1 MPYNS
6 TITPVTPQLSSTR
19 TEKLVT
25 HVALFLV
32 IVIGF
37 CVLLRLPRAFARFWR
52 SSEWLTGHVFW
63 HTSFRFS
70 RTKTLR
76 MRTKS
81 LPDNYPSEASSTH
94 EPKEGASDDS
104 HTLYSHAKKNEGKA
118 TLTEF
123 NFPPHVA
130 TCPAFLRRLVM
141 LHRIRLS
148 PGFSVS
154 QAAVMTFYFAT
165 LIYAAFYKS
174 SPFSDP
180 VRAGWLAA
188 SQLPFVFALG
198 TKNNIFGPLIGFT
211 YEKVGLHFVFISGQE
226 VISGTQLNYLHRFV
240 GRLIVIAVNIHSLGY
255 FYKWSI
261 AGTFQQSIKKPYA
274 IWGLVALVA
283 FDCMFFFTLSF
294 WRNRF
299 HNIMLPT
306 HIIGIS
312 IIIPAIWKHQPSTLP
327 WMAACLG
334 LYGLDHVCR
343 MIKTRITTATIRPL
357 SEMNTTRVEVAYVN
371 GGWRAGQHVRL
382 RVFSFG
388 VGWFGWTEVHPF
400 TIASVADGEEGL
412 VLLIKK
418 SGRWTG
424 QLYEMA
430 KSSGY
435 TEAGQGRR
443 VKVMVEGPYGSSLI
457 VSLPLNLAHVLNSI
471 GGPCHAIFASYSAAV
486 FIVGGSGITFALS
499 SIQDLIKQDLAGR
512 SRVKTITLVWSVQD
526 PATLHPLLPR
536 LISMIQE
543 SIYTPIHIAVHYTRA
558 PSGGEKPRPPIVH
571 PGLTLSAGRPKIVKS
586 LEAALSRAVAL
597 GQDAK
602 DEGRVSG
609 MLVGV
614 CGPTGLGD
622 DVSQAVAAID
632 PGRRDQVGGIE
643 MHEEVFG
650 L

>member
-1 MPYNS
+1 MPSNTT
-6 TITPVTPQLSSTR
+6 TITPITSPLSSSR
-19 TEKLVT
+19 AEQLVT
-25 HVALFLV
+25 HVTLFLV
-32 IVIGF
+32 IFIGF

-52 SSEWLTGHVFW
+52 PSEWLTGHVFW
-63 HTSFRFS
+63 HISNSRARTL
-70 RTKTLR
+70 RTKR
-76 MRTKS
+76 
-81 LPDNYPSEASSTH
+81 LPDDYPSNTGSSQEGKEA
-94 EPKEGASDDS
+94 ASDDS
-104 HTLYSHAKKNEGKA
+104 HTLYSHTHAKKNEGEGQ
-118 TLTEF
+118 TEF
-123 NFPPHVA
+123 RFPPHIP
-130 TCPAFLRRLVM
+130 TCPTFLRRLVM

-154 QAAVMTFYFAT
+154 QAAVITFYFSALT
-165 LIYAAFYKS
+165 YAAFYKS

-180 VRAGWLAA
+180 VRTGWVAA
-188 SQLPFVFALG
+188 TQLPFVVALA
-198 TKNNIFGPLIGFT
+198 TKNNILGTLIGFT
-211 YEKVGLHFVFISGQE
+211 YEK
-226 VISGTQLNYLHRFV
+226 LNYLHRFI
-240 GRLIVIAVNIHSLGY
+240 GRLVVIAVNIHSLGY

-299 HNIMLPT
+299 HNIMFPT
-306 HIIGIS
+306 HIIGLS
-312 IIIPAIWKHQPSTLP
+312 IIFPAVWKHQPATMP
-327 WMAACLG
+327 WMAACIG
-334 LYGLDHVCR
+334 LYGLDRICR
-343 MIKTRITTATIRPL
+343 MLKTRITTAMIRPL
-357 SEMNTTRVEVAYVN
+357 SEMNTTRVEVPYIN

-382 RVFSFG
+382 RVLSSG

-400 TIASVADGEEGL
+400 TIASVADGEEGI
-412 VLLIKK
+412 VLLVKK

-424 QLYEMA
+424 KLYEMA

-443 VKVMVEGPYGSSLI
+443 VKVMVEGPY
-457 VSLPLNLAHVLNSI
+457 

-499 SIQDLIKQDLAGR
+499 SIQDLIRQDLAGR
-512 SRVKTITLVWSVQD
+512 SRVKTITLIWSVQD
-526 PATLHPLLPR
+526 PAALQPLLPR
-536 LISMIQE
+536 LIAMIQE
-543 SIYTPIHIAVHYTRA
+543 SIYTPVHIAIHYTRA
-558 PSGGEKPRPPIVH
+558 PAGGEKPRPPIAH
-571 PGLTLSAGRPKIVKS
+571 PGFTLSAGRPKIVKS
-586 LEAALSRAVAL
+586 LEAALCRAVAL
-597 GQDAK
+597 GQDAR

-622 DVSQAVAAID
+622 EVSRAVGAID
-632 PGRRDQVGGIE
+632 PARRDQVGGIE